1 MEWIYLLLAGLLEV
15 GWATGLKKSD
25 GFSNWLPSL
34 LTVLGMVL
42 SFYFLALALKKL
54 PLGTAYAIW
63 TGIGTVGTILLGT
76 ILFKEPISFYQL
88 LCVLLIIGGISGL
101 KLLT

>member
-34 LTVLGMVL
+34 LTVLGMIL

-76 ILFKEPISFYQL
+76 ILFKEPISFYQS
-88 LCVLLIIGGISGL
+88 LCVLLIVGGISGL